1 MSNSNI
7 PEDLQNDIDNNA
19 VPNSG
24 MQQVVAISRHERSPN
39 TDKTYKQRQDRWLV
53 NLE

>member
-7 PEDLQNDIDNNA
+7 PEDLQKDINNNA
-19 VPNSG
+19 AINPG
-24 MQQVVAISRHERSPN
+24 MQQAVVISRQERSPN

>member
-7 PEDLQNDIDNNA
+7 SEDLQKDTDNNA
-19 VPNSG
+19 AINPG
-24 MQQVVAISRHERSPN
+24 MQQVVAISRQGRSPN